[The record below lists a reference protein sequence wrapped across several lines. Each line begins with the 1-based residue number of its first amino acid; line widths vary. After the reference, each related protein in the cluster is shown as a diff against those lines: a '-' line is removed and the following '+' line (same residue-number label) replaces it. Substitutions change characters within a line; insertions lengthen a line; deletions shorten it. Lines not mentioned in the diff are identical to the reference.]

1 MFGASDNP
9 SYNEY
14 ITREE
19 FDEKM
24 EEMRVYGDRVTTR
37 VSHGPGGQM
46 VECTL
51 PITEEGAS
59 TTNPIFVSN
68 FNTSA
73 STYEIS
79 WRDFDVQFKA
89 LDDSLSQLATVSAGT
104 FVFPYADFR
113 LKASIDIV
121 VATNNN
127 DPYIMWT
134 DTGTSGT
141 PGDTF
146 TTTRRLLAGS
156 TSSGTLVQSF
166 GYPSTAPSN
175 YRNPR
180 SFTYDDVNE
189 VIPYVDNHYT
199 YTTGTFSFWIPMYLH
214 PTASKTFGPSILN
227 VTVTANT
234 NNFLI
239 IGWTQSSNA
248 KTVDFRTNSGSYDD
262 YREIGYI
269 RTDASNNFKGC
280 TVYGQGDV
288 ALVPFGE
295 TDNNKQFTDNAGNRH
310 TVRMADGLV
319 IEWKTT

>member
-1 MFGASDNP
+1 MLG
-9 SYNEY
+9 
-14 ITREE
+14 
-19 FDEKM
+19 
-24 EEMRVYGDRVTTR
+24 GDRFTDGMYVTHR
-37 VSHGPGGQM
+37 ELSDILMAYEVHGDGTTTAVDKQPGG
-46 VECTL
+46 CTIRSTL
-51 PITEEGAS
+51 PISDPSVES
-59 TTNPIFVSN
+59 TNPIFVSN

-89 LDDSLSQLATVSAGT
+89 LDDNLSQLATVSAGT

-113 LKASIDIV
+113 LKAKIDIV
-121 VATNNN
+121 IATSNNT
-127 DPYIMWT
+127 PYIMWT

-146 TTTRRLLAGS
+146 TTDRRLLAGS

-180 SFTYDDVNE
+180 VATYDDVSETVPN
-189 VIPYVDNHYT
+189 VDNHYT
-199 YTTGTFSFWIPMYLH
+199 YTAGTFSLWVPMYIH
-214 PTASKTFGPSILN
+214 PTASKTIGPSILN
-227 VTVTANT
+227 VTVTAST
-234 NNFLI
+234 NDFII
-239 IGWTQSSNA
+239 IGWTQSSNT
-248 KTVDFRTNSGSYDD
+248 KTADLSTNSGSYDE

-288 ALVPFGE
+288 AVVPFGE
-295 TDNNKQFTDNAGNRH
+295 TDNNKQFVDNSGNTH